1 MSNFKKNWRGFLG
14 AIFDPWVLVLFSLTS
29 GMLALS
35 YLFAQSFASNSN
47 ELIFPIFS
55 FWIAISAGILGSK
68 IAKGL
73 SDTKQWQDL
82 IARGCTSLR
91 DLKLLFTNLVSLE
104 NRIMSCLGQRNG
116 PTSESLRVYCEEIIE
131 KFTMLKEEVINSI
144 EEWADVIPD
153 AKLKSHIEVFND
165 LKLALHFSRIEFE
178 NLNQQITAT
187 NVHSK
192 KDLQELFSR
201 LKEQKK
207 EIHQLREK
215 VLETKRNLDKTILSG
230 ISTSVLTSSIVSP
243 DIFPE
248 LKAMP
253 TFSSLHCK
261 DEQTSLNLSLADML
275 DENNLTEISSKGNG
289 K

>member
-1 MSNFKKNWRGFLG
+1 MSNFKENWRGFLG

-35 YLFAQSFASNSN
+35 YLFAPSIASNSN
-47 ELIFPIFS
+47 KLIFPLFS
-55 FWIAISAGILGSK
+55 FWTAVSAGILGSK

-73 SDTKQWQDL
+73 SDTKQWQVL
-82 IARGCTSLR
+82 ITRGCSTLR
-91 DLKLLFTNLVSLE
+91 DLRLLFTNLVSLE
-104 NRIMSCLGQRNG
+104 NRITTCLGQSNG
-116 PTSESLRVYCEEIIE
+116 LTSESLRVYFEEIIE

-144 EEWADVIPD
+144 EEWGDVIPA

-165 LKLALHFSRIEFE
+165 LKLALHFSRIEIE
-178 NLNQQITAT
+178 NLNKQIKAT
-187 NVHSK
+187 NGHSK
-192 KDLQELFSR
+192 KDLQELLSR

-215 VLETKRNLDKTILSG
+215 VLEKKRNLDKTILSG
-230 ISTSVLTSSIVSP
+230 IATSVLTSRIDSS

-248 LKAMP
+248 LKGMQ
-253 TFSSLHCK
+253 TFPPSPCK
-261 DEQTSLNLSLADML
+261 EEQTFLNLSLADML
-275 DENNLTEISSKGNG
+275 DENNMTEISSKGNG